1 MHAPTICVCGMG
13 CECVRAYRSD
23 LSFSN
28 DEIILTMIFCI
39 INKPIAAILFK
50 SRLHQFRLHSSPP
63 PGIEVIFFFFF
74 FLGGGGGGVL
84 DVIL

>member
-1 MHAPTICVCGMG
+1 MG
-13 CECVRAYRSD
+13 CECVRACRSD

-39 INKPIAAILFK
+39 INKLIAAILFK

-63 PGIEVIFFFFF
+63 PSIEVISFA
-74 FLGGGGGGVL
+74 LGGL